1 MAKGSKFSKL
11 DFLPYF
17 FRNVLKGVFPQW
29 EFLAFFIF
37 CKKAKNILD
46 FLQLKKKYRELHN
59 PDSDPLLEDSR
70 YKKSDEIVPEIMI
83 SDCSTTESVVQI
95 PEGKFSDVHYLRV
108 EDFDPCLKMG
118 PKSRSRSLF

>member
-1 MAKGSKFSKL
+1 MVKGSKLSKV

-17 FRNVLKGVFPQW
+17 FRNILKGVFPQW

-46 FLQLKKKYRELHN
+46 FLQLKKKYRELQN
-59 PDSDPLLEDSR
+59 PDSDPLLLEYSR
-70 YKKSDEIVPEIMI
+70 YKKSDECMPEIMI
-83 SDCSTTESVVQI
+83 SDCSTESVIRI
-95 PEGKFSDVHYLRV
+95 PEGKLSDVHYLRV
-108 EDFDPCLKMG
+108 EESDPCLKMG